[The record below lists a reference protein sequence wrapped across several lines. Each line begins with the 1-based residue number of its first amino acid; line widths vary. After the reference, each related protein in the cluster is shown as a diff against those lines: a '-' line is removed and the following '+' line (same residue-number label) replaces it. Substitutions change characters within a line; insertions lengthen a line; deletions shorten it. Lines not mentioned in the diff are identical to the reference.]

1 MKIWT
6 ERVEVHMENQD
17 YLSYTKVVNLGESHR
32 VLLRLL
38 NKGDRDGFAEL
49 VQEASPEDA
58 LFLKQDFRDPETLD
72 QWFDRLNYRL
82 ILPLVAVDLDRH
94 RFAAV
99 AILQLGKQALRYVGD
114 IRLLIAESY
123 RRLGLSSLLLGE
135 LIDLAWKEDL
145 YWLAAEVPWEQRQ
158 VVKAFEARGFQIK
171 ARLPE
176 RLRRPGGVTRDVVL
190 LMLAM
195 LKREEEV

>member
-1 MKIWT
+1 
-6 ERVEVHMENQD
+6 MENQD

>member
-1 MKIWT
+1 
-6 ERVEVHMENQD
+6 MENQD

-123 RRLGLSSLLLGE
+123 RRLGLGSLLLGE